1 LSLGTLNHGDRCFG
15 CGPSHPCGL
24 RLRHERA
31 GDRIRARFAF
41 RPEHEGPPGR
51 AHGGLVALALDD
63 AMSIPLHSTGVF
75 AVTARIELD
84 LRAAAPVGEELL
96 VEAWI
101 AARDGRKAQLRS
113 KLRDGERVLAEAT
126 AVYVEMDAPS
136 ALRHDSQS
144 PTTGK

>member
-1 LSLGTLNHGDRCFG
+1 MG
-15 CGPSHPCGL
+15 
-24 RLRHERA
+24 
-31 GDRIRARFAF
+31 
-41 RPEHEGPPGR
+41 
-51 AHGGLVALALDD
+51 
-63 AMSIPLHSTGVF
+63 
-75 AVTARIELD
+75 
-84 LRAAAPVGEELL
+84 AALL

>member
-1 LSLGTLNHGDRCFG
+1 MSLGTLTHGDRCFG
-15 CGPSHPCGL
+15 CGRDHSCGL
-24 RLRHERA
+24 RLRYERA

-63 AMSIPLHSTGVF
+63 AMSMPLHSTGVF

-84 LRAAAPVGEELL
+84 LRAAAPVGEELV

-101 AARDGRKAQLRS
+101 AARDGRKAHLRS
-113 KLRDGERVLAEAT
+113 ELRDGERVLAEAT
-126 AVYVEMDAPS
+126 AVYVEMEPPS

>member
-1 LSLGTLNHGDRCFG
+1 MRCAEHYRTVCVLVSDG
-15 CGPSHPCGL
+15 QLRPKVPARPC
-24 RLRHERA
+24 RSDARRPRTHRA
-31 GDRIRARFAF
+31 
-41 RPEHEGPPGR
+41 
-51 AHGGLVALALDD
+51 
-63 AMSIPLHSTGVF
+63 
-75 AVTARIELD
+75 D
-84 LRAAAPVGEELL
+84 LPAPVGAALL

>member
-15 CGPSHPCGL
+15 CGVGHPCGL
-24 RLRHERA
+24 RLRYERA
-31 GDRIRARFAF
+31 GERIVGRFAF

-63 AMSIPLHSTGVF
+63 AMSMPLHSTGVF

-84 LRAAAPVGEELL
+84 LRAAAPVGTELV

-101 AARDGRKAQLRS
+101 AGREGRRAHLRS
-113 KLRDGERVLAEAT
+113 ELRDGERVLAEAT
-126 AVYVEMDAPS
+126 AVYVEMEPPT
-136 ALRHDSQS
+136 ALRQDSQS